1 MVGEEGV
8 PPNMVYTYSAE
19 VTDHT
24 GKGTTYAGMGR
35 SKKDAKKACAMEI
48 LMKVFNYIHPGTHNR
63 TGNKTKEN
71 SIINSNSSKKFFLV
85 ISQRRKNF
93 EFNCFNLGV

>member
-1 MVGEEGV
+1 
-8 PPNMVYTYSAE
+8 MVYTYSAE

-48 LMKVFNYIHPGTHNR
+48 LMKVFNYIHPGTHSR
-63 TGNKTKEN
+63 TGGQTSAKK
-71 SIINSNSSKKFFLV
+71 SNSSKIFPKFKQKKSLF
-85 ISQRRKNF
+85 ISQRAMNF
-93 EFNCFNLGV
+93 EFNSLILGV

>member
-1 MVGEEGV
+1 
-8 PPNMVYTYSAE
+8 MVYTYSAE

-48 LMKVFNYIHPGTHNR
+48 LMKVFNYIHPGTHCR
-63 TGNKTKEN
+63 TGGSNFSKELKLKQN
-71 SIINSNSSKKFFLV
+71 LSKIQAKNFFLF
-85 ISQRRKNF
+85 ISQRAMNF
-93 EFNCFNLGV
+93 EFNSFNLGV

>member
-1 MVGEEGV
+1 MSQQHLIQFFLVLLQLVYNLVGEEGT

-35 SKKDAKKACAMEI
+35 SKKDAKKACAMEV
-48 LMKVFNYIHPGTHNR
+48 LMKVFNYIHPGIH
-63 TGNKTKEN
+63 
-71 SIINSNSSKKFFLV
+71 
-85 ISQRRKNF
+85 SQGGS
-93 EFNCFNLGV
+93 LAPSLYIT